1 MIDTE
6 VEEPISLATHVP
18 QVPKN
23 FSTILKSLQDK
34 GLANYCL
41 IHELVLKRKKACCYT
56 ESRKHLF
63 IDDQYF
69 LFA

>member
-1 MIDTE
+1 LLKKSKNRERGLIYE
-6 VEEPISLATHVP
+6 FKASKTHVP

-41 IHELVLKRKKACCYT
+41 IHELVLKRKKGLLL
-56 ESRKHLF
+56 H
-63 IDDQYF
+63 
-69 LFA
+69 